1 MLEFWVRS
9 VSLGGACRHGMFS
22 VLAFSNLALG
32 KLRSFSREGT
42 PAKPVSMVTGIFVL
56 SLFGAGADMAGS
68 VIPK

>member
-1 MLEFWVRS
+1 
-9 VSLGGACRHGMFS
+9 MFS